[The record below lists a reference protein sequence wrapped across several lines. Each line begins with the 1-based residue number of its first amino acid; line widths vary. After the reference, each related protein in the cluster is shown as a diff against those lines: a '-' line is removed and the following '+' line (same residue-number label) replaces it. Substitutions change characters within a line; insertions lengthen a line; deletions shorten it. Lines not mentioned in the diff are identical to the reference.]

1 MKTMSLDEFKA
12 ACLAQAPTNEQLV
25 FRCPMCGTLQSGQ
38 DLINAGAGKTFEE
51 VERYLGFSCIG
62 RFTGA
67 ASPRAQQDGQPCNW
81 TLGGLFKMHTL
92 EVVTGDGKHHPHFDL
107 ATRSEAEAHWARAEG
122 VQRGAKDA

>member
-1 MKTMSLDEFKA
+1 MKTMSIDEFKA
-12 ACLAQAPTNEQLV
+12 ACVAQAPTNEKLV

-51 VERYLGFSCIG
+51 IERYLGFSCIG

-67 ASPRAQQDGQPCNW
+67 ASPRAHQDGKPCNW

-107 ATRSEAEAHWARAEG
+107 ATRSEAEAHWARTERD
-122 VQRGAKDA
+122 QPGAKDA